1 MSDNPS
7 RGEVGYDQVARLMP
21 IGPSMLFID
30 RVLDWVEGERIQT
43 RKCVTG
49 AETYFRA
56 HFSGGPAVV
65 PGVFLVEGVAQSAL
79 LLDMLGGRPRDASTE
94 RMLAEVR
101 AAFKAPVRP
110 GDVVDFEVSV
120 VSAHGKARS
129 FQGTARVAD
138 RLVARVELLGVEVPA

>member
-1 MSDNPS
+1 
-7 RGEVGYDQVARLMP
+7 VY
-21 IGPSMLFID
+21 
-30 RVLDWVEGERIQT
+30 
-43 RKCVTG
+43 
-49 AETYFRA
+49 
-56 HFSGGPAVV
+56 
-65 PGVFLVEGVAQSAL
+65 LVEGVAQSAL

-129 FQGTARVAD
+129 FRGTARVAD
-138 RLVARVELLGVEVPA
+138 RLVARVELLGVEVQA